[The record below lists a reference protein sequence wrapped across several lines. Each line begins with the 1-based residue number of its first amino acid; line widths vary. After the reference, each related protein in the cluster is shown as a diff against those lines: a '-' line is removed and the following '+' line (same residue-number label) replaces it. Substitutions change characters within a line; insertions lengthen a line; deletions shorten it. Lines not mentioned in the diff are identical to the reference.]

1 MYSIKS
7 IKLWRWLVFSAALIF
22 LASFLTLLGCDSV
35 GGGGN
40 DDVEEDEI
48 FEGGGGTGAEN
59 AVTFWRYYGPLD
71 MSEVGDN
78 QSVIVSEDGGF
89 IACGWKGTDFAFE
102 NRDYF
107 ILKTDSQGNEQWR
120 LTNPLPDQQNLKD
133 IRQAADGGAIAVGF
147 TGRDADRDIL
157 VVKTDKDG
165 NLEWSHTYDAGRSEY
180 DHGSGVAVIGNGY
193 AVCGVANAHDYWFF
207 KLDRDGNKITGSDR
221 FFSFP
226 GNSHTYAMEKTHD
239 NGFVITGIAPPH
251 SVAAVR
257 VDEDGDE
264 IWRGLYGTGIGYA
277 VCQLPAP
284 DNGFVVAGATPP
296 YAETESDVI
305 VIKIDDSGNEVWR
318 KVFGGADMDIGY
330 GVAASPA
337 GECIVVSDSRSYT
350 TQAQTTKNDFYMIK
364 LDAGGKIIWQKVK
377 GFSPYYAEAPYD
389 IAMTPDGGFII
400 TGHALSMNLLAKFD
414 KNGDTIHLGDNDFTF
429 TVTETTG
436 LIHMGNARWVAEI
449 SGEFVSLPIEIGAFP
464 LDLLLDTLAG
474 MPVSDLCERGGQ
486 YAWNKPVTAPV
497 AAGDEYIV
505 TFSACESGPADDP
518 ATYNGTF
525 TITVAAVSG
534 DLATDNYDVRMV
546 IDPIDFIFSDDVGEE
561 RYAGGLTYSRTS
573 SDGGF
578 IEQVATAGKNLT
590 FTDDDGSAETLT
602 QLDLSATRSETAG
615 FSIGSPGQ
623 YAIFNT
629 DQFTGPL
636 KVSIETPISGL
647 DIDEPESGKLR
658 VEAQDGSSL
667 TITFDQGTAL
677 IEVDTDGDG
686 TIDGDLETD
695 WVDVD

>member
-1 MYSIKS
+1 MYSVWNF
-7 IKLWRWLVFSAALIF
+7 KLYRLFVFLTALLF
-22 LASFLTLLGCDSV
+22 LGSFLILTGCDS
-35 GGGGN
+35 GGGGSN
-40 DDVEEDEI
+40 GDVEEDEI
-48 FEGGGGTGAEN
+48 FQGGGGTGAEN

-78 QSVIVSEDGGF
+78 QSVTVSADGGF

-120 LTNPLPDQQNLKD
+120 LTSPQPAQQNLKD

-157 VVKTDKDG
+157 VVKTDSDG
-165 NLEWSHTYDAGRSEY
+165 NLEWSNTYDAGRSEY
-180 DHGSGVAVIGNGY
+180 DHGSGVAVIDTGY
-193 AVCGVANAHDYWFF
+193 AVCGVANAHDIWFF
-207 KLDRDGNKITGSDR
+207 RLDRDGDKIADSDR
-221 FFSFP
+221 FFSLP
-226 GNSHTYAMEKTHD
+226 GNSHTYAMERTHD
-239 NGFVITGIAPPH
+239 GGFVITGIGPPD
-251 SVAAVR
+251 SVFVVR
-257 VDEDGDE
+257 LDKDGDE

-284 DNGFVVAGATPP
+284 DNGFIVAGSAPP
-296 YAETESDVI
+296 HAEAESDVI

-330 GVAASPA
+330 GVAASST

-350 TQAQTTKNDFYMIK
+350 TQENTNRDDFYMIK
-364 LDAGGKIIWQKVK
+364 LDAEGKIIWQKVK
-377 GFSPYYAEAPYD
+377 GFSPYYSEAPYD
-389 IAMTPDGGFII
+389 IEMTPDGGFII
-400 TGHALSMNLLAKFD
+400 AGHALCMNLLTKFD
-414 KNGDTIHLGDNDFTF
+414 KKGDTINLGDNDFTF

-436 LIHMGNARWVAEI
+436 LINMGNARSIAEI

-464 LDLLLDTLAG
+464 LDLLIDTLTG

-518 ATYNGTF
+518 STYNGTF

-534 DLATDNYDVRMV
+534 DLMTDNYDIRIV
-546 IDPIDFIFSDDVGEE
+546 IDPIDFIFTDDVGDES
-561 RYAGGLTYSRTS
+561 YSGGLTYARTS
-573 SDGGF
+573 IGADYA
-578 IEQVATAGKNLT
+578 EQVATDGKNLT

-602 QLDLSATRSETAG
+602 QLDISATRSETSG
-615 FSIGSPGQ
+615 FSIGNTGQ

-629 DQFTGPL
+629 SRFISPL
-636 KVSIETPISGL
+636 KVHIETPISGVEV
-647 DIDEPESGKLR
+647 DEPESGKLR

-686 TIDGDLETD
+686 AIDGNLETD
-695 WVDVD
+695 WADID